1 MWLHSVT
8 PIAPPRSSNPGV
20 RSLLY
25 AAVVVGTW
33 AGVICLV
40 IFGLGSL
47 LGVPFEV
54 VLSQGQAPVRI
65 TWFMPFVLTV
75 LVSVLAGFAIVLVL
89 GRKHARVIVL
99 IASVVVVLAS
109 LVLPLMQPST
119 VLWSTRIWLLVM
131 HLLAWLVIVPQLAR
145 IAGDS
150 EPAASEVREFQL
162 ESR

>member
-8 PIAPPRSSNPGV
+8 PIAPPRSSNPGL

-25 AAVVVGTW
+25 AALVVGSW
-33 AGVICLV
+33 AGLICLA
-40 IFGLGSL
+40 IFGLAAL

-54 VLSQGQAPVRI
+54 VLSQGEAPVRI
-65 TWFMPFVLTV
+65 AWFMPFVLPV
-75 LVSVLAGFAIVLVL
+75 LVAVLAGFATGLVL
-89 GRKHARVIVL
+89 GRKHARLIVL
-99 IASVVVVLAS
+99 IAGAVIALAS

-119 VLWSTRIWLLVM
+119 VLWSTRSWLVVM
-131 HLLAWLVIVPQLAR
+131 HLLAWLFIVPQLAR

-150 EPAASEVREFQL
+150 EPAASEARDFQL